1 MRYCSLLLICA
12 LWMSH
17 PLQAAE
23 MFGEFLYWKATE
35 PVDWVL
41 NTNNDPGNQYV
52 SYGSTEYDF
61 TPGFRVGASLDGE
74 WKPAVTWTHFE
85 TDTSDSAVGDLTA
98 AFLGGKNSQP
108 PAPKIYFDTGQMAAT
123 IDYDMIDVDL
133 GKLFEVHPA
142 VVVRPVVGLRGGS
155 IRQTFTAAF
164 QASYSDGVTNSQRN
178 IVETAESNFWGL
190 GPKLG
195 VENYIALHRS
205 EHCEVNLQVGFF
217 ASYLLGKWNLPDTTR
232 GTQIDNGTVTESSQ
246 TIQVDSRNFG
256 SLGFQTMVGLNC
268 RLGQWTGTVG
278 YEINDWLNQCQV
290 FTDATGPQNND
301 LLLQG
306 LTARI
311 GFEF

>member
-23 MFGEFLYWKATE
+23 MFGELLYWKATE

-41 NTNNDPGNQYV
+41 NTNNNPANQYV
-52 SYGSTEYDF
+52 NYESTEYDF
-61 TPGFRVGASLDGE
+61 TPGFRVGAAMEGE
-74 WKPAVTWTHFE
+74 WEPAVAWTHFE

-108 PAPKIYFDTGQMAAT
+108 PAPKTYFDTGQMAAS
-123 IDYDMIDVDL
+123 IDYDMIDMDL
-133 GKLFEVHPA
+133 GKPFEVHPA
-142 VVVRPVVGLRGGS
+142 VVVRPVVGLRGGL
-155 IRQTFTAAF
+155 IRQTFTTAF
-164 QASYSDGVTNSQRN
+164 QASYTDGVTNSQRN

-205 EHCEVNLQVGFF
+205 EHFEVNLQVGFF
-217 ASYLLGKWNLPDTTR
+217 ASYLVGKWDLPDTTR
-232 GTQIDNGTVTESSQ
+232 VTQIDNGVATESSQ
-246 TIQVDSRNFG
+246 TIQVDSRDFG
-256 SLGFQTMVGLNC
+256 SLGFQTMVGLDF
-268 RLGQWTGTVG
+268 RLGQWSGTVG

-311 GFEF
+311 GYEF